1 MIQRDLYKAEIKLE
15 KKLEDAKKENINK
28 NKIIT
33 AIWFTDKKGTDSN
46 YMTFFCVFTYSL
58 FVSFFFNNYL
68 FSSFFWLTF
77 V

>member
-33 AIWFTDKKGTDSN
+33 AIWFADKKGTDSN
-46 YMTFFCVFTYSL
+46 YMTFFSRFH
-58 FVSFFFNNYL
+58 
-68 FSSFFWLTF
+68 
-77 V
+77 